1 MKYPRIIKKIN
12 IMKRTITLFL
22 LLSLLATAGWAQSD
36 GAVQDDTQTQPS
48 WKDYLPRHEAHFTIG
63 DPIIAAA
70 TTDNLWFFTL
80 TNHDRWS
87 EYHPWWWFEPDQYD
101 GITWSSFA
109 LNAGYSYRVAKWFW
123 VGGNVSYCGF
133 YKPVY
138 DRPTG
143 LRDHYEYT
151 HIFSVIPQ
159 VRFSW
164 VNTPIVTCYSEI
176 GVGFSVVDFNRNTKS
191 TFVQFAGQLTFVG
204 VQVGYKWYGSAEFGV
219 GPMGLFRLGFGYR
232 FNGQKN
238 N

>member
-1 MKYPRIIKKIN
+1 
-12 IMKRTITLFL
+12 MKRTITFFL

-36 GAVQDDTQTQPS
+36 GVVQDDTQAQPS

-63 DPIIAAA
+63 DPLIAGAV
-70 TTDNLWFFTL
+70 TDNWWFFGL
-80 TNHDRWS
+80 TSHDPWG
-87 EYHPWWWFEPDQYD
+87 EYHPWNWFNPDQYD

-176 GVGFSVVDFNRNTKS
+176 GIGFSVVNFNRNTES

-219 GPMGLFRLGFGYR
+219 GPMGILRLGFGYR
-232 FNGQKN
+232 FNGHKN

>member
-1 MKYPRIIKKIN
+1 
-12 IMKRTITLFL
+12 MKRTITFFL
-22 LLSLLATAGWAQSD
+22 LFSLLATAGWAQSD
-36 GAVQDDTQTQPS
+36 GVVQDDTPTQPS

-63 DPIIAAA
+63 DPLIAGAV
-70 TTDNLWFFTL
+70 TDNWWFFGL
-80 TNHDRWS
+80 TSHDPWG
-87 EYHPWWWFEPDQYD
+87 EYHPWNWFNPDQYD

-143 LRDHYEYT
+143 LINHYEYT

-176 GVGFSVVDFNRNTKS
+176 GVGFSVVNFNRNTES

-219 GPMGLFRLGFGYR
+219 GPMGILRLGFGYR
-232 FNGQKN
+232 FNGHKN